1 MELDN
6 SRGLELMGS
15 WNNSAKGDGT
25 AAVNGAVGWTFY
37 LTKISVRLPL
47 TPMLK
52 WWISNWMC
60 KSEIHKGEQGQ
71 IRYFRICSLQ
81 MVLVWDNLQRMVDRN
96 SNWAKSSALG
106 HFYIYSIK
114 CKPSSQIFRVR
125 HSQKHVYCFS
135 LNHFLKKEITILQLS
150 QNIQKELEG
159 YFSFFIEQR
168 QKKKQQPR
176 VDKWFDL
183 QIKWTTALPY
193 FIKDIFSTN
202 YAPQNRTLENFL
214 KQNTGSLGSWYKP

>member
-1 MELDN
+1 
-6 SRGLELMGS
+6 MGS

-168 QKKKQQPR
+168 QKKNNNPEWTSNLIYKLSEQQHYR
-176 VDKWFDL
+176 ILLKISFL
-183 QIKWTTALPY
+183 LTMLPK
-193 FIKDIFSTN
+193 IG
-202 YAPQNRTLENFL
+202 FL
-214 KQNTGSLGSWYKP
+214 KTSSNKTLVALAVDINLNVKVCISDH